1 MYNKFNNS
9 QENELN
15 KNLVQSSRDAVLH
28 INDKTRG
35 NDDDCFLWRILQWNE
50 IMIMLVT
57 VFVELPYDKVTLSQP
72 HYGLQPAMFAGND
85 SLF

>member
-35 NDDDCFLWRILQWNE
+35 NDDDCFL
-50 IMIMLVT
+50 
-57 VFVELPYDKVTLSQP
+57 
-72 HYGLQPAMFAGND
+72 
-85 SLF
+85 